1 MNVASKKF
9 EKLTKERDDYK
20 SAYEDEQTKHENTR
34 KFVKAVCHLGKDIF
48 GGKNYR
54 RIINKID
61 DNINPKYKE
70 AFRNI
75 IALDRE
81 VMIMFKQK
89 DEKSR
94 KHIAFE
100 NNATI
105 KTKQEKDKGF
115 DLEL

>member
-1 MNVASKKF
+1 MNAASKKF
-9 EKLTKERDDYK
+9 EKLTKEKDDYK
-20 SAYEDEQTKHENTR
+20 SAYEDEQAKHENTR

-61 DNINPKYKE
+61 DNINPKYKK

-89 DEKSR
+89 DEKVR
-94 KHIAFE
+94 KHIALE
-100 NNATI
+100 DNATI
-105 KTKQEKDKGF
+105 KTKQEKNKGF

>member
-1 MNVASKKF
+1 M
-9 EKLTKERDDYK
+9 
-20 SAYEDEQTKHENTR
+20 
-34 KFVKAVCHLGKDIF
+34 
-48 GGKNYR
+48 
-54 RIINKID
+54 
-61 DNINPKYKE
+61 
-70 AFRNI
+70 

-100 NNATI
+100 SNATI